1 MPTLQIL
8 IASTRPGRVGLPV
21 AQWFEAHARAH
32 GAFDIDVADLAEIGL
47 PFMDEPNHP
56 RLRQYTHEH
65 TRAWSARVDAADAF
79 AFVTPEYN
87 AFPAPSLVNALDHL
101 YHEWGHKA
109 AAFVSY
115 GGNPGG
121 MRAAQAVKP
130 LLTALQLM
138 PLPQQVAI
146 PSFTRLIGEDG
157 IFRPTDAQARAADDE
172 QLDRRCLDQYREL
185 AARQCV
191 AAENRGEHDDVADDD
206 EH

>member
-1 MPTLQIL
+1 MSRPLLQVIL
-8 IASTRPGRVGLPV
+8 VSTRQGRQGPPV
-21 AQWFEAHARAH
+21 ARWFAEHARQE
-32 GAFDIDVADLAEIGL
+32 GSFTVELVDLAEIAL
-47 PFMDEPNHP
+47 PLFDEPEEP
-56 RLRQYTHEH
+56 A
-65 TRAWSARVDAADAF
+65 TRRYLHAATRRWSETVARADAF
-79 AFVTPEYN
+79 VFVTPEYN

-115 GGNPGG
+115 GGNSGG

-157 IFRPTDAQARAADDE
+157 IFRPTDAQARAADR
-172 QLDRRCLDQYREL
+172 LLAEL
-185 AARQCV
+185 ARWT
-191 AAENRGEHDDVADDD
+191 AALAPLRRPATPTEP
-206 EH
+206 